1 MRRKGEKHSGWVF
14 GNLAQKAKNKFE
26 PGRRNSSFVLGVS
39 IQRKIAVIF
48 LFNLVIVRFSAQVE
62 AKAEAIF
69 AKTLPTF
76 YD

>member
-14 GNLAQKAKNKFE
+14 GNLAQKAKKKME
-26 PGRRNSSFVLGVS
+26 PGRRNSSFVLA

-48 LFNLVIVRFSAQVE
+48 LVNLVIVPFSARVE

-69 AKTLPTF
+69 SKTLPTF
-76 YD
+76 

>member
-1 MRRKGEKHSGWVF
+1 MRRKVKKGEKHSGWVF

-26 PGRRNSSFVLGVS
+26 PGRRNSSFVLA

-48 LFNLVIVRFSAQVE
+48 LVNLVIVPFSARVE

-69 AKTLPTF
+69 SKTLPTF
-76 YD
+76 